1 MNYFY
6 FVSNRSA
13 YQTGIVSVEFISY
26 VLCPNLHLIPNSYTR
41 IISII
46 YNVASIWLM
55 NFSAFWLVCVYMCV
69 REKECVSVCIIHR
82 GSLKEKA
89 IYIRLIYILM
99 RQKQG
104 LKDYPVIWINAC
116 IIVFIPDWF
125 FFPTFV
131 FLCDIK
137 RIEKQI
143 N

>member
-13 YQTGIVSVEFISY
+13 YQTEQY
-26 VLCPNLHLIPNSYTR
+26 LWNLFLMFCVQIFHLIPNSYTR

-55 NFSAFWLVCVYMCV
+55 NFSFFGFVCVYMCV

-99 RQKQG
+99 R
-104 LKDYPVIWINAC
+104 
-116 IIVFIPDWF
+116 
-125 FFPTFV
+125 
-131 FLCDIK
+131 
-137 RIEKQI
+137 
-143 N
+143 

>member
-13 YQTGIVSVEFISY
+13 YQTGIAPVEFFSY
-26 VLCPNLHLIPNSYTR
+26 VLCPSLHLIPNTYIR

-46 YNVASIWLM
+46 YNLAYIWLM
-55 NFSAFWLVCVYMCV
+55 NFWALWLVCVYMCV
-69 REKECVSVCIIHR
+69 CERECVSMCIIHR
-82 GSLKEKA
+82 GSLKEKT
-89 IYIRLIYILM
+89 IYIRLICILT

-104 LKDYPVIWINAC
+104 LKDYPVTWINTC
-116 IIVFIPDWF
+116 IIAFIPDLF